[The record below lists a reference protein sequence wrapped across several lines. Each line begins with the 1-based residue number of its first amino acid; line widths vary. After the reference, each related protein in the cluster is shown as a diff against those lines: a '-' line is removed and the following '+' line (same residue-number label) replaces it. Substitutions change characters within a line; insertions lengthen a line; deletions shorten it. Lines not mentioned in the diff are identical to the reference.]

1 MITKEEIQNIKAK
14 DLFNMLSSEQKATL
28 CHMVEVEY
36 IKEDIE
42 QDYWRW
48 GELEEV
54 PEELEQALKNKAE
67 YVYDCVEEYRDN
79 NSYSTYL
86 HDAITDTINRF
97 NLGK

>member
-1 MITKEEIQNIKAK
+1 MTKEEIQKLKAE
-14 DLFNMLSSEQKATL
+14 DLFNMLSSEQKANL
-28 CHMVEVEY
+28 CRMIGVEY

-48 GELEEV
+48 GKLEEV
-54 PEELEQALKNKAE
+54 PEELEQALKDKAE

-79 NSYSTYL
+79 DSYSIYL

-97 NLGK
+97 NLGN